1 MKLEEFAMS
10 LIPREELTTLKS
22 ASEVRSVAES
32 AYEIH
37 EEMSVAHD
45 INTAANSGEKSV
57 TVVRNLSES
66 ILSKLKANGYTITD
80 ASENYPEPYCFVI
93 SWM

>member
-10 LIPREELTTLKS
+10 LIPREELTKLKS

>member
-1 MKLEEFAMS
+1 MS

-22 ASEVRSVAES
+22 ASDVRLVADS

-45 INTAANSGEKSV
+45 INTAANSGDKSV
-57 TVVRNLSES
+57 AVVRKLSEN
-66 ILSKLKANGYTITD
+66 LTVKLKAHGYKIDD
-80 ASENYPEPYCFVI
+80 ASEHYPEPYCYII

>member
-1 MKLEEFAMS
+1 MS
-10 LIPREELTTLKS
+10 LIPREELTTLKP
-22 ASEVRSVAES
+22 ASDVRNVADS

-45 INTAANSGEKSV
+45 INTAANSGEKSI
-57 TVVRNLSES
+57 TIVRKLSEN
-66 ILSKLKANGYTITD
+66 LESKLKAKGYIITT
-80 ASENYPEPYCFVI
+80 ASENYPEPYCYVI

>member
-1 MKLEEFAMS
+1 MS

>member
-1 MKLEEFAMS
+1 MKLEEFTMS
-10 LIPREELTTLKS
+10 LIPREELTTLKP
-22 ASEVRSVAES
+22 ASDVRSVADS

-57 TVVRNLSES
+57 AIVRKLSENLSA
-66 ILSKLKANGYTITD
+66 KLKAQGYTITD
-80 ASENYPEPYCFVI
+80 ASENYPEPYCYVI

>member
-1 MKLEEFAMS
+1 MS

-22 ASEVRSVAES
+22 ASDVRLVADS

-45 INTAANSGEKSV
+45 INTAANSGDKSV
-57 TVVRNLSES
+57 AIVRKLSEN
-66 ILSKLKANGYTITD
+66 LRAKLEAHGYTVED
-80 ASENYPEPYCFVI
+80 ASENYPEPYCYVI

>member
-1 MKLEEFAMS
+1 MS

-32 AYEIH
+32 EYEIH

-45 INTAANSGEKSV
+45 INTSANSGEKSV
-57 TVVRNLSES
+57 TVVRKLSES

>member
-1 MKLEEFAMS
+1 MKLEEFTMS
-10 LIPREELTTLKS
+10 LIPREELTTIKP
-22 ASEVRSVAES
+22 ASDVRNVADS

-45 INTAANSGEKSV
+45 INTAANSGEKSI
-57 TVVRNLSES
+57 TIVRKLSEN
-66 ILSKLKANGYTITD
+66 LESKLKAKGYTITT
-80 ASENYPEPYCFVI
+80 ASENYPEPYCYVI

>member
-1 MKLEEFAMS
+1 MKLEEFTMS

-32 AYEIH
+32 AYQIH
-37 EEMSVAHD
+37 EEMSIAHD

-57 TVVRNLSES
+57 AVVRKLSES
-66 ILSKLKANGYTITD
+66 IVSKLKANGYTITD

>member
-1 MKLEEFAMS
+1 MS
-10 LIPREELTTLKS
+10 LIPREELTTLKP
-22 ASEVRSVAES
+22 ASDVRNVADS

-45 INTAANSGEKSV
+45 INTAANSGEKSI
-57 TVVRNLSES
+57 TIVRKLSEN
-66 ILSKLKANGYTITD
+66 LESKLKAKGYTITT
-80 ASENYPEPYCFVI
+80 ASENYPEPYCYVI

>member
-1 MKLEEFAMS
+1 MS

-37 EEMSVAHD
+37 EEMSIAHD

-57 TVVRNLSES
+57 AVVRKLSES
-66 ILSKLKANGYTITD
+66 IISKLKANGYTITD
-80 ASENYPEPYCFVI
+80 ASENYPQPYCFVI

>member
-1 MKLEEFAMS
+1 MS

-37 EEMSVAHD
+37 EEMSIAHE

-57 TVVRNLSES
+57 AVVRKLSES
-66 ILSKLKANGYTITD
+66 IISKLKANGYTITD

>member
-1 MKLEEFAMS
+1 MS
-10 LIPREELTTLKS
+10 LIPREELTTLKF

-37 EEMSVAHD
+37 EEMSIAHD

-57 TVVRNLSES
+57 AVVRKLSES
-66 ILSKLKANGYTITD
+66 IISKLKANGYTITD

>member
-1 MKLEEFAMS
+1 MS

-22 ASEVRSVAES
+22 ASDVRNVADS

-45 INTAANSGEKSV
+45 INTAANSGEKSI
-57 TVVRNLSES
+57 TIVRKLSEN
-66 ILSKLKANGYTITD
+66 LESKLKAKGYTITTE
-80 ASENYPEPYCFVI
+80 SENYPEPYCYVI

>member
-1 MKLEEFAMS
+1 MS
-10 LIPREELTTLKS
+10 LIPREELRTLKS

-37 EEMSVAHD
+37 EEMSIAHD

-57 TVVRNLSES
+57 AVVRKLSER
-66 ILSKLKANGYTITD
+66 IISKLKANGYTITD

>member
-1 MKLEEFAMS
+1 MS
-10 LIPREELTTLKS
+10 LIPREELTTLKP
-22 ASEVRSVAES
+22 ASDVRNVADS

-45 INTAANSGEKSV
+45 INTAANSGEKSI
-57 TVVRNLSES
+57 TIVRKLSEN
-66 ILSKLKANGYTITD
+66 LESKLKARGYTITT
-80 ASENYPEPYCFVI
+80 ASESYPEPYCYVI

>member
-1 MKLEEFAMS
+1 MKLEEFTMS

-37 EEMSVAHD
+37 EEMSIAHD

-57 TVVRNLSES
+57 AVVRKLSES
-66 ILSKLKANGYTITD
+66 IISKLKANGYKITD
-80 ASENYPEPYCFVI
+80 ASENYPEPYCLVI

>member
-1 MKLEEFAMS
+1 MS
-10 LIPREELTTLKS
+10 LIPREELTTLKP
-22 ASEVRSVAES
+22 ASDVRNVADS

-45 INTAANSGEKSV
+45 INTAANSGGKSI
-57 TVVRNLSES
+57 TIVRKLSEN
-66 ILSKLKANGYTITD
+66 LESKLKAKGYTITT
-80 ASENYPEPYCFVI
+80 ASESYPEPYCYVI

>member
-1 MKLEEFAMS
+1 MS

-37 EEMSVAHD
+37 EEMSIAHD

-57 TVVRNLSES
+57 TVVRKLSES
-66 ILSKLKANGYTITD
+66 ILSKLKASGYTIKD

>member
-1 MKLEEFAMS
+1 MS

-37 EEMSVAHD
+37 EEMSIAHD

-57 TVVRNLSES
+57 AVVRKLSES
-66 ILSKLKANGYTITD
+66 IISKLKANGYKITD
-80 ASENYPEPYCFVI
+80 ASENYPEPYCLVI

>member
-1 MKLEEFAMS
+1 MS

-37 EEMSVAHD
+37 EEMSIAHD

-57 TVVRNLSES
+57 AVVRKLSES
-66 ILSKLKANGYTITD
+66 IISKLKANGYTITD

>member
-1 MKLEEFAMS
+1 MS
-10 LIPREELTTLKS
+10 LIPREELTTLKP
-22 ASEVRSVAES
+22 ASDVRNVADS

-45 INTAANSGEKSV
+45 INTAANSGEKSI
-57 TVVRNLSES
+57 TIIRKLSEN
-66 ILSKLKANGYTITD
+66 LESKLKAKGYTITT
-80 ASENYPEPYCFVI
+80 ASENYPEPYCYVI

>member
-1 MKLEEFAMS
+1 MS
-10 LIPREELTTLKS
+10 LIPREELTNLKP
-22 ASEVRSVAES
+22 ASDVRNVADS

-45 INTAANSGEKSV
+45 INTAANSGEKSI
-57 TVVRNLSES
+57 TIVRKLSEN
-66 ILSKLKANGYTITD
+66 LESKLKAKGYTITT
-80 ASENYPEPYCFVI
+80 ASENYPEPYCYVI

>member
-1 MKLEEFAMS
+1 MS

-37 EEMSVAHD
+37 EEMSIAHD
-45 INTAANSGEKSV
+45 INTEANSGEKSV
-57 TVVRNLSES
+57 AVVRKLSES
-66 ILSKLKANGYTITD
+66 IISKLKANGYTITD

>member
-1 MKLEEFAMS
+1 MKLEEFTMS

-37 EEMSVAHD
+37 EEMSIAHD

-57 TVVRNLSES
+57 AVVRKLSES
-66 ILSKLKANGYTITD
+66 IVSKLKADGYTITD
-80 ASENYPEPYCFVI
+80 ASENYPEPYCYVI

>member
-1 MKLEEFAMS
+1 MS
-10 LIPREELTTLKS
+10 LILREELTTLKS

-37 EEMSVAHD
+37 EEMSIAHD

-57 TVVRNLSES
+57 AVVRKLSES
-66 ILSKLKANGYTITD
+66 IISKLKANGYTITD

>member
-1 MKLEEFAMS
+1 MS

-37 EEMSVAHD
+37 EEMSIAHD

-57 TVVRNLSES
+57 AVVRKLSES
-66 ILSKLKANGYTITD
+66 IISKLKSNGYTITD

>member
-1 MKLEEFAMS
+1 MS
-10 LIPREELTTLKS
+10 LIPREELTTLKP
-22 ASEVRSVAES
+22 ASDVRNVADS

-45 INTAANSGEKSV
+45 INTAANLGEKSI
-57 TVVRNLSES
+57 TIVRKLSEN
-66 ILSKLKANGYTITD
+66 LESKLKAKGYTITT
-80 ASENYPEPYCFVI
+80 ASESYPEPYCYVI

>member
-1 MKLEEFAMS
+1 MKLEEFTMS
-10 LIPREELTTLKS
+10 LIPREELTTLKP
-22 ASEVRSVAES
+22 ASDVRNVADS

-45 INTAANSGEKSV
+45 INTAANLGEKSI
-57 TVVRNLSES
+57 TIVRKLSEN
-66 ILSKLKANGYTITD
+66 LESKLKAKGYTITT
-80 ASENYPEPYCFVI
+80 ASESYPEPYCYVI

>member
-1 MKLEEFAMS
+1 MS
-10 LIPREELTTLKS
+10 LIPREELTKLKS

>member
-1 MKLEEFAMS
+1 MKLEEFTMS

-37 EEMSVAHD
+37 EEMSIAHD

-57 TVVRNLSES
+57 AVVRKLSES
-66 ILSKLKANGYTITD
+66 IISKLKANGYTITD

>member
-1 MKLEEFAMS
+1 MS
-10 LIPREELTTLKS
+10 LIPREELTTLKP
-22 ASEVRSVAES
+22 ASDVRNVADS

-45 INTAANSGEKSV
+45 INTAANSGEKSISI
-57 TVVRNLSES
+57 VRKLSDNLIE
-66 ILSKLKANGYTITD
+66 KLKAQGYTITD
-80 ASENYPEPYCFVI
+80 ASENYPEPYCYVI

>member
-1 MKLEEFAMS
+1 MS

-22 ASEVRSVAES
+22 ASDVRNVANS

-45 INTAANSGEKSV
+45 INTAANSGEKSI
-57 TVVRNLSES
+57 TIVRKLSEN
-66 ILSKLKANGYTITD
+66 LESKLKAKGYTITT
-80 ASENYPEPYCFVI
+80 ASENYPEPYCYVI

>member
-1 MKLEEFAMS
+1 MS
-10 LIPREELTTLKS
+10 LIPREELTTLKP
-22 ASEVRSVAES
+22 ASDVRNVADS

-45 INTAANSGEKSV
+45 INTAANSGEKSI
-57 TVVRNLSES
+57 TIVRKLSEN
-66 ILSKLKANGYTITD
+66 LESKLKAKGYTITT
-80 ASENYPEPYCFVI
+80 ASENYPEPYCCVI

>member
-1 MKLEEFAMS
+1 MS
-10 LIPREELTTLKS
+10 LIPREELTTLKP
-22 ASEVRSVAES
+22 ASDVRNVADS

-45 INTAANSGEKSV
+45 INTAANSGEKSI
-57 TVVRNLSES
+57 TIVRKLSEN
-66 ILSKLKANGYTITD
+66 LESKLKAKGYTITT
-80 ASENYPEPYCFVI
+80 ASENYTEPYCYVI

>member
-1 MKLEEFAMS
+1 MS

-37 EEMSVAHD
+37 EEMSISHD

-57 TVVRNLSES
+57 AVVRKLSES
-66 ILSKLKANGYTITD
+66 IISKLKANGYTITD

>member
-1 MKLEEFAMS
+1 MS

-37 EEMSVAHD
+37 EEMSIAHD

-57 TVVRNLSES
+57 AVVRKLSES
-66 ILSKLKANGYTITD
+66 IISKLKANGYKITD

>member
-1 MKLEEFAMS
+1 MKLEEFTMS

-22 ASEVRSVAES
+22 ASDVRLVADS

-57 TVVRNLSES
+57 TVVRKLSES
-66 ILSKLKANGYTITD
+66 IISKLKADGYEITD
-80 ASENYPEPYCFVI
+80 SSENYPEPYCYVI

>member
-1 MKLEEFAMS
+1 MS

-32 AYEIH
+32 AYQIH
-37 EEMSVAHD
+37 EEMSIAHD

-57 TVVRNLSES
+57 AVVRKLSES
-66 ILSKLKANGYTITD
+66 IVSKLKANGYTITD